1 MEKANS
7 IIDISRIPSISTIE
21 RIEIPIIQRD
31 YAQGRKERN
40 IRIKREL
47 FLNEIF
53 SVIFD
58 SGNKDLKLYYI
69 YGKVDGTTFIPI
81 DGQQRLTT
89 LYLLAYYLSSRE
101 NCFDEFLKLP
111 ELTYRTR
118 FSAKN
123 FTAELIKN
131 PLDYTNDS
139 AQKPSEKIK
148 QSGWFFSEY
157 ESDPTVMAIL
167 TMLDSIHEKY
177 EENCKEIK
185 DNTSGNLD
193 IFKNLDRIKFEVF
206 SLDGKI
212 STDDLYIKMNA
223 RGRALSNFDNFN
235 SMIDE
240 IESSKENTKG
250 DESSKENT
258 KGEKFSK
265 KSKEWENTFF
275 NFYDGGNDKSGRDNI
290 GSRAL
295 SELIRIILTTEYI
308 LKVSRPEDKDEVLRS
323 LLNSNDAKNKY
334 DEIPPSEY
342 RKWLSLDKNL
352 EIIDYLKKSLDVLS
366 EDVLSENK
374 EEILEEELSKFD
386 DLKKL
391 NEQNEPKY
399 EQKIILFAKIA
410 FKVKLKENN
419 INDEENILFNDWLR
433 VIRNLFKNTTVYSP
447 ELFRKFIVST
457 NELLSKL
464 NNHNLDILKCLCDIG
479 GEDLKDLNGFNKC
492 QLKEEIVKAKLIS
505 RSDEWKVAIIDAE
518 KPKNIDSKIAFILRL
533 SDTIGYVNCDF
544 KLKVNYENT
553 LEEFKSYTTLIK
565 ALFKIIYSD
574 KEKADQEKEFL
585 WQRYLLSCNIRYPYG
600 IGTSENINLL
610 LPSSDQRSFSWKR
623 FFDFFR
629 NKTYKDWK
637 NLVKVY
643 KRIKDLKKEVDERK
657 VLECLLKSG
666 IKERLEVILKNP
678 NELTDYDLFIIYPEA
693 MKYCEEGYF
702 RDEIDINKNI
712 YIIRGRRCVGT
723 TSPSIRSYCGYI
735 DVKIKEE
742 KDLPIIIKDHC
753 AYSSYENENKKS
765 EYKWEELDKEY
776 LEDKIEELDS

>member
-7 IIDISRIPSISTIE
+7 IIDISRIPSINTIE

-31 YAQGRKERN
+31 YAQGRKGLY
-40 IRIKREL
+40 IKIKREL
-47 FLNEIF
+47 FLDEIF
-53 SVIFD
+53 SVICD
-58 SGNKDLKLYYI
+58 SEENDLKLYYI
-69 YGKVDGTTFIPI
+69 YGKIDGTTFIPI

-101 NCFDEFLKLP
+101 NCFKNFLNLP

-123 FTAELIKN
+123 FTAELRQN
-131 PLDYTNDS
+131 PLDYTNGS

-157 ESDPTVMAIL
+157 ESDPTVIAIL
-167 TMLDSIHEKY
+167 TMLDSIHNKY
-177 EENCKEIK
+177 EAIKESK
-185 DNTSGNLD
+185 KSCLLGCLFGNL
-193 IFKNLDRIKFEVF
+193 KRIKFEVF

-240 IESSKENTKG
+240 IESSKENTK
-250 DESSKENT
+250 
-258 KGEKFSK
+258 EKFSD

-275 NFYDGGNDKSGRDNI
+275 DFYDGRNDKSGSDNI
-290 GSRAL
+290 GSIAL

-308 LKVSRPEDKDEVLRS
+308 LKLRPKDKDEVLRS
-323 LLNSNDAKNKY
+323 LLNAGNAENKY

-352 EIIDYLKKSLDVLS
+352 GIIDYLKKSLN
-366 EDVLSENK
+366 VLSENVLSKNK
-374 EEILEEELSKFD
+374 EKILEGELSKFD
-386 DLKKL
+386 ELKKL
-391 NEQNEPKY
+391 NERKGEKEPKY
-399 EQKIILFAKIA
+399 KQKIILFAKIA

-419 INDEENILFNDWLR
+419 INDENDRLFKDWFR
-433 VIRNLFKNTTVYSP
+433 VINNLIKNTTVGGADS
-447 ELFRKFIVST
+447 FKNFILST

-464 NNHNLDILKCLCDIG
+464 NNHNLDILKCLCAIYNR
-479 GEDLKDLNGFNKC
+479 GEDLKDLDGFNEC

-505 RSDEWKVAIIDAE
+505 ISDEWRGAIIDAE
-518 KPKNIDSKIAFILRL
+518 EPKNIDSKIAFILRL
-533 SDTIGYVNCDF
+533 SNTIGYVNCDF
-544 KLKVNYENT
+544 KLKDNYKNT
-553 LEEFKSYTTLIK
+553 LDEFKSYTTLVK
-565 ALFKIIYSD
+565 ALFEIIYNNKD
-574 KEKADQEKEFL
+574 KKFL

-610 LPSSDQRSFSWKR
+610 LPSSDKSFSWKR
-623 FFDFFR
+623 FFDFSR

-643 KRIKDLKKEVDERK
+643 KRIKDLKKEVDEGK

-693 MKYCEEGYF
+693 MKYCEKGYF

-712 YIIRGRRCVGT
+712 YIIRGTRCVGT

-735 DVKIKEE
+735 DVKRKEK
-742 KDLPIIIKDHC
+742 KDLPIIIKDYC

-765 EYKWEELDKEY
+765 EYKWE
-776 LEDKIEELDS
+776 S

>member
-7 IIDISRIPSISTIE
+7 IIDISRIPSINTIE

-31 YAQGRKERN
+31 YAQGRKGLY
-40 IRIKREL
+40 IKIKREL
-47 FLNEIF
+47 FLDEIF
-53 SVIFD
+53 SVICDFEE
-58 SGNKDLKLYYI
+58 NDLKLYYI
-69 YGKVDGTTFIPI
+69 YGKIDGTTFIPI

-101 NCFDEFLKLP
+101 NCFKNFLNLP

-123 FTAELIKN
+123 FTAELRKN
-131 PLDYTNDS
+131 PLDYTNGS

-157 ESDPTVMAIL
+157 ESDPTVIAIL
-167 TMLDSIHEKY
+167 TMLDSIHNKY
-177 EENCKEIK
+177 EAIKESK
-185 DNTSGNLD
+185 KPCLLGCLFGNL
-193 IFKNLDRIKFEVF
+193 KRIKFEVF
-206 SLDGKI
+206 SLDGNI

-240 IESSKENTKG
+240 IESPKENTKG
-250 DESSKENT
+250 K
-258 KGEKFSK
+258 KFSD
-265 KSKEWENTFF
+265 KSKNWENTFF
-275 NFYDGGNDKSGRDNI
+275 VFYEGEKDKSGSDNI

-308 LKVSRPEDKDEVLRS
+308 LKLRPKDKDEVLRS

-352 EIIDYLKKSLDVLS
+352 GIIDYLKKSLDVLS
-366 EDVLSENK
+366 KNVLSKNK
-374 EEILEEELSKFD
+374 EKILEGGLPQFGELKNSKY
-386 DLKKL
+386 K
-391 NEQNEPKY
+391 
-399 EQKIILFAKIA
+399 QKIILFAKIS
-410 FKVKLKENN
+410 FKVKLEENN
-419 INDEENILFNDWLR
+419 ISDENDRLFKDWLR
-433 VIRNLFKNTTVYSP
+433 VISNLIENTAVDNPDSFK
-447 ELFRKFIVST
+447 KFIVST
-457 NELLSKL
+457 DKLLSKL
-464 NNHNLDILKCLCDIG
+464 NNHNLDILECLCAIYDR
-479 GEDLKDLNGFNKC
+479 GEDLKDLDGFNKC

-518 KPKNIDSKIAFILRL
+518 KPENIDSKIAFILRL
-533 SDTIGYVNCDF
+533 SNTIGYVNCDF
-544 KLKVNYENT
+544 KLKDNYENT
-553 LEEFKSYTTLIK
+553 LDEFKSYTTLVK
-565 ALFKIIYSD
+565 ALFEIIYSD
-574 KEKADQEKEFL
+574 IEKADQDKKFL

-600 IGTSENINLL
+600 TGENINLL

-623 FFDFFR
+623 FFDFSR
-629 NKTYKDWK
+629 NKTYNDWK

-643 KRIKDLKKEVDERK
+643 KRIKDLKKEVDEGK

-693 MKYCEEGYF
+693 MEYCEKGYF

-712 YIIRGRRCVGT
+712 YIIRGKICVGT

-735 DVKIKEE
+735 DVKRKEK
-742 KDLPIIIKDHC
+742 KDIPIIIKDHC
-753 AYSSYENENKKS
+753 AYSSYENENEKS

-776 LEDKIEELDS
+776 LKDKIKELDS

>member
-7 IIDISRIPSISTIE
+7 IIDISRIPSINTIE

-40 IRIKREL
+40 IKIKREL
-47 FLNEIF
+47 FLDEIF
-53 SVIFD
+53 SVICD
-58 SGNKDLKLYYI
+58 SEENDLKLYYI
-69 YGKVDGTTFIPI
+69 YGKIDGTTFIPI

-89 LYLLAYYLSSRE
+89 LYLLAYYLSSRK

-123 FTAELIKN
+123 FTAELRQN
-131 PLDYTNDS
+131 PLDYQNGS

-148 QSGWFFSEY
+148 QSSWFFSEY
-157 ESDPTVMAIL
+157 ESDPTVMTIL

-177 EENCKEIK
+177 EENCKK
-185 DNTSGNLD
+185 NKGNTSVNLD
-193 IFKNLDRIKFEVF
+193 IFKNLGRIKFEVF
-206 SLDGKI
+206 SLDGNI
-212 STDDLYIKMNA
+212 SIDDLYIKMNA

-240 IESSKENTKG
+240 IESNK
-250 DESSKENT
+250 SSKENT
-258 KGEKFSK
+258 KGEKFSY
-265 KSKEWENTFF
+265 KSKDWENTFF
-275 NFYDGGNDKSGRDNI
+275 VFYEGEKDKSGSDNI

-308 LKVSRPEDKDEVLRS
+308 LKLRPKDKDEVLRS

-352 EIIDYLKKSLDVLS
+352 GIIDYLKKSLDVLS
-366 EDVLSENK
+366 KNVLSKNK
-374 EEILEEELSKFD
+374 EKILEGGLPQFGELKNS
-386 DLKKL
+386 
-391 NEQNEPKY
+391 KY
-399 EQKIILFAKIA
+399 EQKIILFAKIS
-410 FKVKLKENN
+410 FKVKLEENN
-419 INDEENILFNDWLR
+419 ISDENDRLFKDWLR
-433 VIRNLFKNTTVYSP
+433 VIRNLIENTTVDDSDS
-447 ELFRKFIVST
+447 FKNFIVST
-457 NELLSKL
+457 YELLLKL
-464 NNHNLDILKCLCDIG
+464 NNHNHDILECLCSIYD
-479 GEDLKDLNGFNKC
+479 GEENRKGLDGFNEF
-492 QLKEEIVKAKLIS
+492 QLKEEIIKAKLIS
-505 RSDEWKVAIIDAE
+505 ISDEWRVAITDAE

-533 SDTIGYVNCDF
+533 SDTIDYVNCDF

-553 LEEFKSYTTLIK
+553 LEEFKSYKTLVK
-565 ALFKIIYSD
+565 ALFEIIYNNKD
-574 KEKADQEKEFL
+574 KKFL
-585 WQRYLLSCNIRYPYG
+585 WQCYLLSCNIRYPYG
-600 IGTSENINLL
+600 TGENINLL

-623 FFDFFR
+623 FFDFSR
-629 NKTYKDWK
+629 DKTYNDWK

-643 KRIKDLKKEVDERK
+643 KRIKDLKKEVDEGK

-693 MKYCEEGYF
+693 MKYCEKGYF

-712 YIIRGRRCVGT
+712 YIIRGTRCVGT

-735 DVKIKEE
+735 DAKRKEK
-742 KDLPIIIKDHC
+742 KDIPIIIKDYC

-776 LEDKIEELDS
+776 LEGKIKELDS

>member
-7 IIDISRIPSISTIE
+7 IIDISRIPSINTIE

-40 IRIKREL
+40 IRIKRDL
-47 FLNEIF
+47 FLDEIF

-101 NCFDEFLKLP
+101 NCFKNFLNLP

-123 FTAELIKN
+123 FTAELRKN

-167 TMLDSIHEKY
+167 TMLDSIHNKY
-177 EENCKEIK
+177 EAIKESK
-185 DNTSGNLD
+185 KSCLLGCLFGNL
-193 IFKNLDRIKFEVF
+193 KRIKFEVF
-206 SLDGKI
+206 SLDGNI

-240 IESSKENTKG
+240 IESPKENTNGK
-250 DESSKENT
+250 
-258 KGEKFSK
+258 KFSD
-265 KSKEWENTFF
+265 KSKKWENTFF
-275 NFYDGGNDKSGRDNI
+275 VFYEGEKDKSCSDNI

-308 LKVSRPEDKDEVLRS
+308 LKLRPKDKDEVLRS
-323 LLNSNDAKNKY
+323 LLNADNAENKY

-352 EIIDYLKKSLDVLS
+352 GIIDYLKKSLDVLS
-366 EDVLSENK
+366 KNVLSENK
-374 EEILEEELSKFD
+374 EKILEGGLPQFGELKNS
-386 DLKKL
+386 
-391 NEQNEPKY
+391 EY
-399 EQKIILFAKIA
+399 EQKIILFAKIS
-410 FKVKLKENN
+410 FKVKLEENN
-419 INDEENILFNDWLR
+419 ISDENDRLFKDWLR
-433 VIRNLFKNTTVYSP
+433 VIRNLIENTTVDDSDS
-447 ELFRKFIVST
+447 FKNFIVST

-464 NNHNLDILKCLCDIG
+464 NNHNLDILKCLCSIYD
-479 GEDLKDLNGFNKC
+479 GEENRKGLDGFNKF

-505 RSDEWKVAIIDAE
+505 RSDEWRGAIIDAE

-533 SDTIGYVNCDF
+533 SNTIGYVNCDF
-544 KLKVNYENT
+544 KLKVNCENT
-553 LEEFKSYTTLIK
+553 LEEFNSYTTLIK
-565 ALFKIIYSD
+565 TLFKIIYSD
-574 KEKADQEKEFL
+574 EEKVDQEKEFL

-600 IGTSENINLL
+600 IRTSENINLL
-610 LPSSDQRSFSWKR
+610 LPSSDKRSFSWKR
-623 FFDFFR
+623 FFDFSR
-629 NKTYKDWK
+629 DKTYNDWK

-643 KRIKDLKKEVDERK
+643 KRIKDLKKEVDEGK

-693 MKYCEEGYF
+693 MKYCKEGYF

-712 YIIRGRRCVGT
+712 YIIRGTRCVGT

-735 DVKIKEE
+735 DVKRKE
-742 KDLPIIIKDHC
+742 KKDLPIIDLPIIIKDYC

-776 LEDKIEELDS
+776 LEGKIKELDS

>member
-40 IRIKREL
+40 IKIKREL
-47 FLNEIF
+47 FLDEIF
-53 SVIFD
+53 SVICD
-58 SGNKDLKLYYI
+58 SEENDLKLYYI

-89 LYLLAYYLSSRE
+89 LYLLAYYIASRE
-101 NCFDEFLKLP
+101 NCFDEFLRLP

-123 FTAELIKN
+123 FTAELRKN

-167 TMLDSIHEKY
+167 TMLDSIHNKY
-177 EENCKEIK
+177 ETIKESK
-185 DNTSGNLD
+185 KSCLLGCLFGNL
-193 IFKNLDRIKFEVF
+193 KRIKFEVF

-240 IESSKENTKG
+240 IESNK
-250 DESSKENT
+250 SSKENT
-258 KGEKFSK
+258 KGEKFSE

-275 NFYDGGNDKSGRDNI
+275 VFYEEEKDKSGSDNI

-308 LKVSRPEDKDEVLRS
+308 LKLRPKDKDEVLRS

-366 EDVLSENK
+366 KNK

-419 INDEENILFNDWLR
+419 INDDDKKDILFNDWLR
-433 VIRNLFKNTTVYSP
+433 VIRNLFKNTTVDKP
-447 ELFRKFIVST
+447 ELFRNFILST

-464 NNHNLDILKCLCDIG
+464 NNHNLDILKCLCAIYD
-479 GEDLKDLNGFNKC
+479 GEENRKGLDDFNEC

-518 KPKNIDSKIAFILRL
+518 KPKNIGSKIAFILRL
-533 SDTIGYVNCDF
+533 SDTIDYVNCDF

-553 LEEFKSYTTLIK
+553 LEEFKSYKTLIEE
-565 ALFKIIYSD
+565 LFEIIYNNKD
-574 KEKADQEKEFL
+574 KKFL
-585 WQRYLLSCNIRYPYG
+585 WQRYLLSCKIPYPYG
-600 IGTSENINLL
+600 TGENINLL

-623 FFDFFR
+623 FFDFSR
-629 NKTYKDWK
+629 NKTYNDWK

-712 YIIRGRRCVGT
+712 YIIRGRICVGT
-723 TSPSIRSYCGYI
+723 ASPSIRSYCGYI
-735 DVKIKEE
+735 DAKRKEK
-742 KDLPIIIKDHC
+742 KDPPIIIKDHC

>member
-7 IIDISRIPSISTIE
+7 IIDISRIPSINTIE

-47 FLNEIF
+47 FLDEIF

-101 NCFDEFLKLP
+101 NCFKNFLNLP

-123 FTAELIKN
+123 FTAELRKN

-157 ESDPTVMAIL
+157 EFDPTVIAIL
-167 TMLDSIHEKY
+167 TMLDSIHNKY
-177 EENCKEIK
+177 EAIKESK
-185 DNTSGNLD
+185 KSCLLGCLFGNL
-193 IFKNLDRIKFEVF
+193 KRIKFEVF
-206 SLDGKI
+206 SLDGNI
-212 STDDLYIKMNA
+212 SIDDLYIKMNA

-240 IESSKENTKG
+240 IESPKENA
-250 DESSKENT
+250 
-258 KGEKFSK
+258 KGEKFSD
-265 KSKEWENTFF
+265 KSKKWENTFF
-275 NFYDGGNDKSGRDNI
+275 EFYERENDSNGADNI

-295 SELIRIILTTEYI
+295 SELIRIILTIEYI
-308 LKVSRPEDKDEVLRS
+308 KVFLTNNKENEDKKYEVKDEVLRS

-342 RKWLSLDKNL
+342 RKWFSLDKNL
-352 EIIDYLKKSLDVLS
+352 GIIDYLKKSLDVLS
-366 EDVLSENK
+366 ENK
-374 EEILEEELSKFD
+374 EKFLKEEFPDFGK
-386 DLKKL
+386 LKNSEYK
-391 NEQNEPKY
+391 
-399 EQKIILFAKIA
+399 QKIILFAKIS
-410 FKVKLKENN
+410 FKVKLKANN
-419 INDEENILFNDWLR
+419 INDKNENDRLFEDWLR
-433 VIRNLFKNTTVYSP
+433 VIRNLIKNTTVDDP
-447 ELFRKFIVST
+447 ESFKKFIVST
-457 NELLSKL
+457 YKLLSKL
-464 NNHNLDILKCLCDIG
+464 DNHNLDILKCLCAIYDR
-479 GEDLKDLNGFNKC
+479 GENLKDLDGFNEC
-492 QLKEEIVKAKLIS
+492 QLREEIVKAKLIS
-505 RSDEWKVAIIDAE
+505 ISDEWRVAITDAE

-553 LEEFKSYTTLIK
+553 LEEFKSYTTFMK
-565 ALFKIIYSD
+565 ALFHIIYNDND
-574 KEKADQEKEFL
+574 KKFL
-585 WQRYLLSCNIRYPYG
+585 WQRYLLSCGIRYSYG
-600 IGTSENINLL
+600 PKIYSYGYTNINLL
-610 LPSSDQRSFSWKR
+610 LPSSDPRSFSWKR
-623 FFDFFR
+623 FFDFSR
-629 NKTYKDWK
+629 NKTYNDWK

-643 KRIKDLKKEVDERK
+643 KRIKDLKKEVDEGK
-657 VLECLLKSG
+657 VLECLLKFLKSG
-666 IKERLEVILKNP
+666 VKERLKVILNNP
-678 NELTDYDLFIIYPEA
+678 NKLTDYDLFIIYPEA
-693 MKYCEEGYF
+693 MEYCKKGYF
-702 RDEIDINKNI
+702 RDEIDTNKNI
-712 YIIRGRRCVGT
+712 YIIERINCAPT
-723 TSPSIRSYCGYI
+723 TSPSIRSYCGYV
-735 DVKIKEE
+735 DAKRKEK
-742 KDLPIIIKDHC
+742 KDIPIIIKDYC
-753 AYSSYENENKKS
+753 ACSSYENENKKS

-776 LEDKIEELDS
+776 LEDKIKKLDS

>member
-7 IIDISRIPSISTIE
+7 IIDISRIPSINTIE

-40 IRIKREL
+40 IRIKRDL
-47 FLNEIF
+47 FLDEIF

-101 NCFDEFLKLP
+101 NCFKNFLNLP

-123 FTAELIKN
+123 FTAELRKN

-148 QSGWFFSEY
+148 QSSWFFSEY
-157 ESDPTVMAIL
+157 ESDPTVIAIL
-167 TMLDSIHEKY
+167 TMLDSIHNKY
-177 EENCKEIK
+177 EAIKESK
-185 DNTSGNLD
+185 KSCLLGCLFGNL
-193 IFKNLDRIKFEVF
+193 KRIKFEVF

-212 STDDLYIKMNA
+212 FTDDLYIKMNA

-240 IESSKENTKG
+240 IESNK
-250 DESSKENT
+250 SSKENT
-258 KGEKFSK
+258 EGEKFSD
-265 KSKEWENTFF
+265 KSKKWENTFF
-275 NFYDGGNDKSGRDNI
+275 KFYDETNDKSGSDNI
-290 GSRAL
+290 WSRTL

-308 LKVSRPEDKDEVLRS
+308 KVFLPEDKDEVLRS

-352 EIIDYLKKSLDVLS
+352 GIIDYLKKSLDVLS
-366 EDVLSENK
+366 ENK
-374 EEILEEELSKFD
+374 EKFLKEEFPDFGK
-386 DLKKL
+386 LK
-391 NEQNEPKY
+391 NSEY

-419 INDEENILFNDWLR
+419 IDKEDRLFEDWLR
-433 VIRNLFKNTTVYSP
+433 VINNLIENTTVDKPDS
-447 ELFRKFIVST
+447 FKKFIVST

-464 NNHNLDILKCLCDIG
+464 NNHNLDILKCLCAIYDR
-479 GEDLKDLNGFNKC
+479 GENLKDLDGFNKC
-492 QLKEEIVKAKLIS
+492 QLREEIVKAKLIS
-505 RSDEWKVAIIDAE
+505 ISDEWRVAITDAE

-533 SDTIGYVNCDF
+533 SDTIDYVNCDF

-553 LEEFKSYTTLIK
+553 LEEFNSYTTLIK
-565 ALFKIIYSD
+565 ALFEIIYNNKD
-574 KEKADQEKEFL
+574 KFL

-600 IGTSENINLL
+600 TGENINLL

-623 FFDFFR
+623 FFDFSR
-629 NKTYKDWK
+629 DKTYNDWK

-643 KRIKDLKKEVDERK
+643 KRIKDLKKEVGEGK

-693 MKYCEEGYF
+693 MKYCEKGYF

-712 YIIRGRRCVGT
+712 YIIRGTRCVGT

-735 DVKIKEE
+735 DVKRKEK
-742 KDLPIIIKDHC
+742 KDLPIIIIKDYC
-753 AYSSYENENKKS
+753 AYSSYENENEKS

-776 LEDKIEELDS
+776 LADKIKELDS

>member
-7 IIDISRIPSISTIE
+7 IIDISRIPSINTIE

-40 IRIKREL
+40 IRIKRDL
-47 FLNEIF
+47 FLDEIF

-69 YGKVDGTTFIPI
+69 YGKIDGTTFIPI

-101 NCFDEFLKLP
+101 NCFKNFLNLP

-123 FTAELIKN
+123 FTAELRKN

-177 EENCKEIK
+177 EEKCKEIK
-185 DNTSGNLD
+185 GNTSYNLG
-193 IFKNLDRIKFEVF
+193 IFKNLGKIKFEIF
-206 SLDGKI
+206 SLDGNI

-240 IESSKENTKG
+240 IESNK
-250 DESSKENT
+250 SSKEDT
-258 KGEKFSK
+258 KGEEFSD

-275 NFYDGGNDKSGRDNI
+275 KFYDETNDKSGSDNI
-290 GSRAL
+290 WSRTL

-308 LKVSRPEDKDEVLRS
+308 KVFLPEDKDEVLRS

-352 EIIDYLKKSLDVLS
+352 GIIDYLKKSLDVLS
-366 EDVLSENK
+366 ENK
-374 EEILEEELSKFD
+374 EKFLKEEFPDFGK
-386 DLKKL
+386 LK
-391 NEQNEPKY
+391 NSEY

-419 INDEENILFNDWLR
+419 IDKEDRLFEDWLR
-433 VIRNLFKNTTVYSP
+433 VINNLIKNTTVGGADS
-447 ELFRKFIVST
+447 FKNFILST

-464 NNHNLDILKCLCDIG
+464 NNHNLDILKCLCAIR
-479 GEDLKDLNGFNKC
+479 GEDLKDLDGFNEC

-505 RSDEWKVAIIDAE
+505 ISDEWRGAIIDAE
-518 KPKNIDSKIAFILRL
+518 EPKNIDSKIAFILRL
-533 SDTIGYVNCDF
+533 SNTIGYVNCDF
-544 KLKVNYENT
+544 KLKVNCENT
-553 LEEFKSYTTLIK
+553 LEEFNSYTTLIK
-565 ALFKIIYSD
+565 ALFEIIYNNED
-574 KEKADQEKEFL
+574 KKFL

-600 IGTSENINLL
+600 TGENINLL

-623 FFDFFR
+623 FFDFSR
-629 NKTYKDWK
+629 NKTYNDWK

-693 MKYCEEGYF
+693 MEYCEKGYF

-712 YIIRGRRCVGT
+712 YIIRGTRCVGT

-735 DVKIKEE
+735 KRKEK
-742 KDLPIIIKDHC
+742 KDLPIIIKDYC

-776 LEDKIEELDS
+776 LEDKIKELDS

>member
-7 IIDISRIPSISTIE
+7 IIDISRIPSINTIE

-31 YAQGRKERN
+31 YAQGRKGLY
-40 IRIKREL
+40 IKIKREL
-47 FLNEIF
+47 FLDEIF

-101 NCFDEFLKLP
+101 KCFKNFLNLP

-123 FTAELIKN
+123 FTAELRQN
-131 PLDYTNDS
+131 PLDYTNGS

-157 ESDPTVMAIL
+157 ESDPTVIAIL
-167 TMLDSIHEKY
+167 TMLDSIHNKY
-177 EENCKEIK
+177 EAIKESK
-185 DNTSGNLD
+185 KSCLLGCLFGNL
-193 IFKNLDRIKFEVF
+193 KRIKFEVF

-250 DESSKENT
+250 
-258 KGEKFSK
+258 EKFSD
-265 KSKEWENTFF
+265 KSKEWEYTFF
-275 NFYDGGNDKSGRDNI
+275 DFYDGRNDKSGSDNI

-308 LKVSRPEDKDEVLRS
+308 LKLRPKDKDEVLRS
-323 LLNSNDAKNKY
+323 LLNSNDAENKY

-352 EIIDYLKKSLDVLS
+352 EIIDYLKKSLNVLS
-366 EDVLSENK
+366 EKSENIEK
-374 EEILEEELSKFD
+374 FLEKKFEK
-386 DLKKL
+386 LKKL
-391 NEQNEPKY
+391 RY
-399 EQKIILFAKIA
+399 DQKIILFAKIA

-419 INDEENILFNDWLR
+419 IKDKEDRLFEDWLR
-433 VIRNLFKNTTVYSP
+433 VISNLIGNTAVDNPDSFK
-447 ELFRKFIVST
+447 KFIVST

-464 NNHNLDILKCLCDIG
+464 NNHNPDILKCLCAIYDR
-479 GEDLKDLNGFNKC
+479 GEDLKDLDGFNEC

-518 KPKNIDSKIAFILRL
+518 KPKNIDSKIAFILEL
-533 SDTIGYVNCDF
+533 SGIINDNFEIINVSNF
-544 KLKVNYENT
+544 
-553 LEEFKSYTTLIK
+553 EEFKSFAK
-565 ALFKIIYSD
+565 FVEALFKIIYSD
-574 KEKADQEKEFL
+574 IEKADQEKEFL
-585 WQRYLLSCNIRYPYG
+585 WQRYLLSCKIPYPYG
-600 IGTSENINLL
+600 KGYNTNLL
-610 LPSSDQRSFSWKR
+610 LSLSERYYTWKR
-623 FFDFFR
+623 FFDFSRYQTNVELKEIVKQVYNRIIGLREKFCEEKIVLTDLANFLR
-629 NKTYKDWK
+629 SEIDK
-637 NLVKVY
+637 NLN
-643 KRIKDLKKEVDERK
+643 DG
-657 VLECLLKSG
+657 G
-666 IKERLEVILKNP
+666 IWNS
-678 NELTDYDLFIIYPEA
+678 DYDLFIKYPGA
-693 MKYCEEGYF
+693 MAYCKKGF
-702 RDEIDINKNI
+702 FKDELSQNNNI
-712 YIIRGRRCVGT
+712 YLIKETNCTAGS
-723 TSPSIRSYCGYI
+723 SPSIKSYCVYL
-735 DVKIKEE
+735 DAKKEAE
-742 KDLPIIIKDHC
+742 KNNQKEPSLIIKDYC
-753 AYSSYENENKKS
+753 ACDDDENKYEIK
-765 EYKWEELDKEY
+765 DR
-776 LEDKIEELDS
+776 

>member
-40 IRIKREL
+40 IRIKRDL
-47 FLNEIF
+47 FLDEIF

-89 LYLLAYYLSSRE
+89 LYLLAYYLSSRK

-123 FTAELIKN
+123 FTAELRQN
-131 PLDYTNDS
+131 PLDYQNGS

-148 QSGWFFSEY
+148 QSSWFFSEY
-157 ESDPTVMAIL
+157 ESDPTVMTVL

-177 EENCKEIK
+177 EENCKK
-185 DNTSGNLD
+185 NKGNTSVNLD
-193 IFKNLDRIKFEVF
+193 IFKNLGRIKFEVF
-206 SLDGKI
+206 SLDGNI
-212 STDDLYIKMNA
+212 SIDDLYIKMNA

-240 IESSKENTKG
+240 IESP
-250 DESSKENT
+250 KENT
-258 KGEKFSK
+258 KGEKFSD
-265 KSKEWENTFF
+265 KSKKWENTFF
-275 NFYDGGNDKSGRDNI
+275 EFYERENDSNGADNI

-295 SELIRIILTTEYI
+295 SELIRIILTIEYI
-308 LKVSRPEDKDEVLRS
+308 KVFLTNNKENEDKKYEVKDEVLRS

-342 RKWLSLDKNL
+342 RKWFSLDKNL
-352 EIIDYLKKSLDVLS
+352 GIIDYLKKSLDVLS
-366 EDVLSENK
+366 ENK
-374 EEILEEELSKFD
+374 EKFLKEEFPDFGK
-386 DLKKL
+386 LKNSEYK
-391 NEQNEPKY
+391 
-399 EQKIILFAKIA
+399 QKIILFAKIS
-410 FKVKLKENN
+410 FKVKLKANN
-419 INDEENILFNDWLR
+419 INDKNENDRLFEDWLR
-433 VIRNLFKNTTVYSP
+433 VIKNLIKNTTVDDP
-447 ELFRKFIVST
+447 ESFKKFIVST
-457 NELLSKL
+457 YKLLSKL
-464 NNHNLDILKCLCDIG
+464 DNHNLDILKCLCAIYDR
-479 GEDLKDLNGFNKC
+479 GENLKDLDGFNEC
-492 QLKEEIVKAKLIS
+492 QLREEIVKAKLIS
-505 RSDEWKVAIIDAE
+505 ISDEWRVAITDAE

-565 ALFKIIYSD
+565 ALFEIIYNDND
-574 KEKADQEKEFL
+574 KKFL
-585 WQRYLLSCNIRYPYG
+585 WQRYLLSCGIRYSYG
-600 IGTSENINLL
+600 PKIYSYGYTNINLL
-610 LPSSDQRSFSWKR
+610 LPSSDPRSFSWKR
-623 FFDFFR
+623 FFDFSR
-629 NKTYKDWK
+629 NKTYNDWK

-643 KRIKDLKKEVDERK
+643 KRIKDLKKEVDEGK
-657 VLECLLKSG
+657 VLECLLKFLKSG
-666 IKERLEVILKNP
+666 VKERLKVILNNP
-678 NELTDYDLFIIYPEA
+678 NKLTDYDLFIIYPEA
-693 MKYCEEGYF
+693 MEYCKKGYF
-702 RDEIDINKNI
+702 RDEIDIHKNI
-712 YIIRGRRCVGT
+712 YIIEREYCVST

-735 DVKIKEE
+735 DAKRKEK

-765 EYKWEELDKEY
+765 EYKWER
-776 LEDKIEELDS
+776 IFGGQNQRIR

>member
-7 IIDISRIPSISTIE
+7 IIDISRIPSINTIK

-40 IRIKREL
+40 IRIKRDL
-47 FLNEIF
+47 FLDEIF

-101 NCFDEFLKLP
+101 NCFKNFLNLP

-123 FTAELIKN
+123 FTAELRKN

-167 TMLDSIHEKY
+167 TMLDSIHNKY
-177 EENCKEIK
+177 EAIKESK
-185 DNTSGNLD
+185 KSCLLGCLFGNL
-193 IFKNLDRIKFEVF
+193 KRIKFEVF
-206 SLDGKI
+206 SLDGNI

-240 IESSKENTKG
+240 IE
-250 DESSKENT
+250 ENT
-258 KGEKFSK
+258 KGEKFSD
-265 KSKEWENTFF
+265 KSKDWENTFF
-275 NFYDGGNDKSGRDNI
+275 VFYEGEKDKSGSDNI

-308 LKVSRPEDKDEVLRS
+308 LKLRPKDKDEVLRS

-352 EIIDYLKKSLDVLS
+352 GIIDYLKKSLDVLS
-366 EDVLSENK
+366 KNVLSKNK
-374 EEILEEELSKFD
+374 EKILEGGLPQFGELKNSKY
-386 DLKKL
+386 K
-391 NEQNEPKY
+391 
-399 EQKIILFAKIA
+399 QKIILFAKIS
-410 FKVKLKENN
+410 FKVKLEENN
-419 INDEENILFNDWLR
+419 ISDENDRLFKDWLR
-433 VIRNLFKNTTVYSP
+433 VIRNLIENTTVDDSDS
-447 ELFRKFIVST
+447 FKNFIVST

-464 NNHNLDILKCLCDIG
+464 DNHNLDILKCLCAIYDR
-479 GEDLKDLNGFNKC
+479 GENLKDLDGFNEC
-492 QLKEEIVKAKLIS
+492 QLREEIVKAKLIS
-505 RSDEWKVAIIDAE
+505 ISDEWRVAITDAE

-533 SDTIGYVNCDF
+533 SNTIGYVNCDF

-553 LEEFKSYTTLIK
+553 LEEFKSYTTFMK
-565 ALFKIIYSD
+565 ALFHIIYNDND
-574 KEKADQEKEFL
+574 KKFL
-585 WQRYLLSCNIRYPYG
+585 WQRYLLSCGIRYSYG
-600 IGTSENINLL
+600 PKIYSYGYTNINLL
-610 LPSSDQRSFSWKR
+610 LPSSDPRSFSWKR
-623 FFDFFR
+623 FFDFSR
-629 NKTYKDWK
+629 NKTYNDWK
-637 NLVKVY
+637 NLVEVY
-643 KRIKDLKKEVDERK
+643 KRIKDLKKEVDEGK
-657 VLECLLKSG
+657 VLECLLKFLKSG
-666 IKERLEVILKNP
+666 VKERLKVILNNP
-678 NELTDYDLFIIYPEA
+678 NKLTDYDLFIIYPEA
-693 MKYCEEGYF
+693 MEYCKKGYF
-702 RDEIDINKNI
+702 RDEIDTNKNI
-712 YIIRGRRCVGT
+712 YIIERINCAPT
-723 TSPSIRSYCGYI
+723 TSPSIRSYCGYV
-735 DVKIKEE
+735 DAKRKEK
-742 KDLPIIIKDHC
+742 KDIPIIIKDYC
-753 AYSSYENENKKS
+753 ACSSYENENKKS

-776 LEDKIEELDS
+776 LEGKIKKLDS

>member
-7 IIDISRIPSISTIE
+7 IIDISRIPSINTIE

-40 IRIKREL
+40 IKIKREL
-47 FLNEIF
+47 FLDEIF
-53 SVIFD
+53 SVICD
-58 SGNKDLKLYYI
+58 SEENDLKLYYI
-69 YGKVDGTTFIPI
+69 YGKIDGTTFIPI

-89 LYLLAYYLSSRE
+89 LYLLAYYIASRE
-101 NCFDEFLKLP
+101 NCFKNFLNLP

-123 FTAELIKN
+123 FTAELRKN

-157 ESDPTVMAIL
+157 ESDPTVIAIL

-399 EQKIILFAKIA
+399 EQKIILFAKFA

-518 KPKNIDSKIAFILRL
+518 KPKNIDSKIAFILEL
-533 SDTIGYVNCDF
+533 SGIINDNFEIINVSNF
-544 KLKVNYENT
+544 
-553 LEEFKSYTTLIK
+553 EEFKSFAK
-565 ALFKIIYSD
+565 FVEALFKIIYSD
-574 KEKADQEKEFL
+574 IDKADQEKEFL
-585 WQRYLLSCNIRYPYG
+585 WQRYLLSCKIPYPYG
-600 IGTSENINLL
+600 KGYNTNLL
-610 LPSSDQRSFSWKR
+610 LSLSERYYTWKR
-623 FFDFFR
+623 FFDFSRYQTNVELKEIVKQVYNRIIGLRKKFCEEKIVLTDLANFLR
-629 NKTYKDWK
+629 SEIDK
-637 NLVKVY
+637 NL
-643 KRIKDLKKEVDERK
+643 KDG
-657 VLECLLKSG
+657 S
-666 IKERLEVILKNP
+666 IWNS
-678 NELTDYDLFIIYPEA
+678 DYDLFIKYPGA
-693 MKYCEEGYF
+693 MAYCKKGF
-702 RDEIDINKNI
+702 FIDELSQNNNI
-712 YIIRGRRCVGT
+712 YLIKETNCTAGS
-723 TSPSIRSYCGYI
+723 SPSIKSYCVYL
-735 DVKIKEE
+735 DAKEE
-742 KDLPIIIKDHC
+742 AEKNNQKEPSLIIKDYC
-753 AYSSYENENKKS
+753 ACDDDENKYEIK
-765 EYKWEELDKEY
+765 DR
-776 LEDKIEELDS
+776 

>member
-40 IRIKREL
+40 IRIKRDL
-47 FLNEIF
+47 FLDEIF

-89 LYLLAYYLSSRE
+89 LYLLAYYLSSRK

-123 FTAELIKN
+123 FTAELRQN
-131 PLDYTNDS
+131 PLDYQNGS

-148 QSGWFFSEY
+148 QSSWFFSEY
-157 ESDPTVMAIL
+157 ESDPTVMTVL

-177 EENCKEIK
+177 EENCKK
-185 DNTSGNLD
+185 NKGNTSVNLD
-193 IFKNLDRIKFEVF
+193 IFKNLGRIKFEVF
-206 SLDGKI
+206 SLDGNI
-212 STDDLYIKMNA
+212 SIDDLYIKMNA

-240 IESSKENTKG
+240 IESP
-250 DESSKENT
+250 KENT
-258 KGEKFSK
+258 KGEKFSD
-265 KSKEWENTFF
+265 KSKKWENTFF
-275 NFYDGGNDKSGRDNI
+275 EFYERENDSNGADNI

-295 SELIRIILTTEYI
+295 SELIRIILTIEYI
-308 LKVSRPEDKDEVLRS
+308 KVFLTNNKENEDKKYEVKDEVLRS

-342 RKWLSLDKNL
+342 RKWFSLDKNL
-352 EIIDYLKKSLDVLS
+352 GIIDYLKKSLDVLS
-366 EDVLSENK
+366 ENK
-374 EEILEEELSKFD
+374 EKFLKEEFPDFGK
-386 DLKKL
+386 LKNSEYK
-391 NEQNEPKY
+391 
-399 EQKIILFAKIA
+399 QKIILFAKIS
-410 FKVKLKENN
+410 FKVKLKANN
-419 INDEENILFNDWLR
+419 INDKNENDRLFEDWLR
-433 VIRNLFKNTTVYSP
+433 VIKNLIKNTTVDDP
-447 ELFRKFIVST
+447 ESFKKFIVST
-457 NELLSKL
+457 YKLLSKL
-464 NNHNLDILKCLCDIG
+464 DNHNLDILKCLCAIYDR
-479 GEDLKDLNGFNKC
+479 GENLKDLDGFNEC
-492 QLKEEIVKAKLIS
+492 QLREEIVKAKLIS
-505 RSDEWKVAIIDAE
+505 ISDEWRVAITDAE

-553 LEEFKSYTTLIK
+553 LEEFKSYTTFMK
-565 ALFKIIYSD
+565 ALFHIIYNDND
-574 KEKADQEKEFL
+574 KKFL
-585 WQRYLLSCNIRYPYG
+585 WQRYLLSCGIRYSYG
-600 IGTSENINLL
+600 PKIYSYGYTNINLL
-610 LPSSDQRSFSWKR
+610 LPSSDPRSFSWKR
-623 FFDFFR
+623 FFDFSR
-629 NKTYKDWK
+629 NKTYNDWK

-643 KRIKDLKKEVDERK
+643 KRIKDLKKEVDEGK
-657 VLECLLKSG
+657 VLECLLKFLKSG
-666 IKERLEVILKNP
+666 VKERLKVILNNP
-678 NELTDYDLFIIYPEA
+678 NKLTDYDLFIIYPEA
-693 MKYCEEGYF
+693 MEYCKKGYF
-702 RDEIDINKNI
+702 RDEIDIHKNI
-712 YIIRGRRCVGT
+712 YIIEREYCVST

-735 DVKIKEE
+735 DAKRKEK

-765 EYKWEELDKEY
+765 EYKWER
-776 LEDKIEELDS
+776 IFGGQNQRIR

>member
-7 IIDISRIPSISTIE
+7 IIDISRIPSINTIE

-40 IRIKREL
+40 IRIKRDL
-47 FLNEIF
+47 FLDEIF

-69 YGKVDGTTFIPI
+69 YGKIDGTTFIPI

-101 NCFDEFLKLP
+101 NCFKNFLNLP

-123 FTAELIKN
+123 FTAELRKN

-177 EENCKEIK
+177 EAIKESK
-185 DNTSGNLD
+185 KSCLLGCLFGNL
-193 IFKNLDRIKFEVF
+193 KRIKFEVF

-240 IESSKENTKG
+240 IESP
-250 DESSKENT
+250 KENT
-258 KGEKFSK
+258 KGEKFSD
-265 KSKEWENTFF
+265 KSKKWENTFF
-275 NFYDGGNDKSGRDNI
+275 KFYDETNDKSGSDNI

-308 LKVSRPEDKDEVLRS
+308 LKLRPKDKDEVLRS

-352 EIIDYLKKSLDVLS
+352 GIIDYLKKSLDVLS
-366 EDVLSENK
+366 KNVLSENK
-374 EEILEEELSKFD
+374 EKILEGGLLQFD
-386 DLKKL
+386 KLK
-391 NEQNEPKY
+391 NSEY

-419 INDEENILFNDWLR
+419 IDKEDRLFEDWLR
-433 VIRNLFKNTTVYSP
+433 VISNLIENTAVDNPDSFK
-447 ELFRKFIVST
+447 KFIVST
-457 NELLSKL
+457 DKLLSKL
-464 NNHNLDILKCLCDIG
+464 NNHNLDILECLCSIYDG
-479 GEDLKDLNGFNKC
+479 KENRKDLDGFNEF
-492 QLKEEIVKAKLIS
+492 QLKEEIIKAKLIS
-505 RSDEWKVAIIDAE
+505 ISDEWRVAITDAE

-533 SDTIGYVNCDF
+533 SNTIGYVNCDF
-544 KLKVNYENT
+544 KLKDNYENT
-553 LEEFKSYTTLIK
+553 LDEFKSYTTLVK
-565 ALFKIIYSD
+565 ALFEIIYNNKD
-574 KEKADQEKEFL
+574 KKFL

-600 IGTSENINLL
+600 IRTSENINLL
-610 LPSSDQRSFSWKR
+610 LPSSDKRSFSWKR
-623 FFDFFR
+623 FFDFSR
-629 NKTYKDWK
+629 DKTYNDWK

-643 KRIKDLKKEVDERK
+643 KRIKDLKKEVDEGK

-693 MKYCEEGYF
+693 MKYCEKGYF

-712 YIIRGRRCVGT
+712 YIIRGTRCVGT

-735 DVKIKEE
+735 DAKRKEK
-742 KDLPIIIKDHC
+742 KDIPIIIKDYC

-776 LEDKIEELDS
+776 LEDKIKELDS

>member
-7 IIDISRIPSISTIE
+7 IIDISRIPSINTIE

-40 IRIKREL
+40 IRIKRDL
-47 FLNEIF
+47 FLDEIF

-123 FTAELIKN
+123 FTAELRQN
-131 PLDYTNDS
+131 PLDYQNGS

-157 ESDPTVMAIL
+157 ESDPTVIAIL
-167 TMLDSIHEKY
+167 TMLDSIHNKY
-177 EENCKEIK
+177 EAIKESK
-185 DNTSGNLD
+185 KSCLLGCLFGNL
-193 IFKNLDRIKFEVF
+193 KRIKFEVF

-250 DESSKENT
+250 
-258 KGEKFSK
+258 EKFSD

-275 NFYDGGNDKSGRDNI
+275 VFYEGEKDKSGSDNI

-308 LKVSRPEDKDEVLRS
+308 LKLRPKDKDEVLRS

-366 EDVLSENK
+366 KNK
-374 EEILEEELSKFD
+374 EKILEGGLPQFGELKNSKY
-386 DLKKL
+386 K
-391 NEQNEPKY
+391 
-399 EQKIILFAKIA
+399 QKIILFAKIS
-410 FKVKLKENN
+410 FKVKLEENN
-419 INDEENILFNDWLR
+419 ISDENDRLFKDWLR
-433 VIRNLFKNTTVYSP
+433 VIRNLIENTTVDDSDS
-447 ELFRKFIVST
+447 FKNFIVST
-457 NELLSKL
+457 YELLLKL
-464 NNHNLDILKCLCDIG
+464 NNHNHDILECLCAIYDR
-479 GEDLKDLNGFNKC
+479 GEDLKDLNGFNEC
-492 QLKEEIVKAKLIS
+492 QRKEEIVKAKLIS
-505 RSDEWKVAIIDAE
+505 RSVRWKDAIIAAE
-518 KPKNIDSKIAFILRL
+518 KLENIDAKIAFILKL
-533 SDTIGYVNCDF
+533 SGIIDYDF
-544 KLKVNYENT
+544 KIINENNF
-553 LEEFKSYTTLIK
+553 EEFKSFTELVK
-565 ALFKIIYSD
+565 VLFEIIYND
-574 KEKADQEKEFL
+574 KKNKFL
-585 WQRYLLSCNIRYPYG
+585 WQRYLLSCKIHYPYG
-600 IGTSENINLL
+600 KTNMNLL
-610 LPSSDQRSFSWKR
+610 LVGSDERDYSWKR
-623 FFDFFR
+623 FFDFSR
-629 NKTYKDWK
+629 YQMDEYLKNVVEKVYDQIIK
-637 NLVKVY
+637 NLKEKFY
-643 KRIKDLKKEVDERK
+643 EGEELEDLLSEGIDKNLKDEAGNIWN
-657 VLECLLKSG
+657 S
-666 IKERLEVILKNP
+666 
-678 NELTDYDLFIIYPEA
+678 DYDLFIKYPEA
-693 MKYCEEGYF
+693 MAYCKEGFF
-702 RDEIDINKNI
+702 RDELHIGGSI
-712 YIIRGRRCVGT
+712 YLIEKIRCT
-723 TSPSIRSYCGYI
+723 AATSPTIKSYCAYLDAKEEARKNNQKEPGFI
-735 DVKIKEE
+735 IKEYR
-742 KDLPIIIKDHC
+742 
-753 AYSSYENENKKS
+753 AYKEDGITPYDTENK
-765 EYKWEELDKEY
+765 ELF
-776 LEDKIEELDS
+776 S

>member
-7 IIDISRIPSISTIE
+7 IIDISRIPSINTIE

-40 IRIKREL
+40 IRIKRDL
-47 FLNEIF
+47 FLDEIF
-53 SVIFD
+53 SVICD
-58 SGNKDLKLYYI
+58 SGNKDLELYYI

-101 NCFDEFLKLP
+101 NCFKNFLNLP

-123 FTAELIKN
+123 FTAELRKN

-157 ESDPTVMAIL
+157 ESDPTVIAIL
-167 TMLDSIHEKY
+167 TMLDSIHNKY
-177 EENCKEIK
+177 EAIKESK
-185 DNTSGNLD
+185 KSCLLGCLFGNL
-193 IFKNLDRIKFEVF
+193 KRIKFEVF

-212 STDDLYIKMNA
+212 FTDDLYIKMNA

-240 IESSKENTKG
+240 IE
-250 DESSKENT
+250 ENT
-258 KGEKFSK
+258 KGEKFSD
-265 KSKEWENTFF
+265 KSKDWENTFF
-275 NFYDGGNDKSGRDNI
+275 VFYEGEKDKSGSDNI

-308 LKVSRPEDKDEVLRS
+308 LKLRPKDKDEVLRS

-352 EIIDYLKKSLDVLS
+352 GIIDYLKKSLDVLS
-366 EDVLSENK
+366 KNVLSENK
-374 EEILEEELSKFD
+374 EKILEGGLPQFGELKNS
-386 DLKKL
+386 
-391 NEQNEPKY
+391 KY
-399 EQKIILFAKIA
+399 EQKIILFAKIS

-419 INDEENILFNDWLR
+419 ISDKNDRLFEDWLR
-433 VIRNLFKNTTVYSP
+433 VIRNLFKNTTVDNP
-447 ELFRKFIVST
+447 ELFRNFILST

-464 NNHNLDILKCLCDIG
+464 NNHNLDILKCLCAIR
-479 GEDLKDLNGFNKC
+479 GEDLKDLNGFNEC

-533 SDTIGYVNCDF
+533 SDTIDYVNCDF
-544 KLKVNYENT
+544 KLKDNYENT
-553 LEEFKSYTTLIK
+553 LDEFKSYTTLVK
-565 ALFKIIYSD
+565 ALFEIIYNNKD
-574 KEKADQEKEFL
+574 KKFL
-585 WQRYLLSCNIRYPYG
+585 WQCYLLSCNIRYPYG
-600 IGTSENINLL
+600 TGENINLL

-623 FFDFFR
+623 FFDFSR
-629 NKTYKDWK
+629 DKTYNDWK

-643 KRIKDLKKEVDERK
+643 KRIKDLKKEVDEGK

-712 YIIRGRRCVGT
+712 YIIRGRICVGT

-735 DVKIKEE
+735 DVKRKEK
-742 KDLPIIIKDHC
+742 KDIPIIIKDHC
-753 AYSSYENENKKS
+753 AYSSYENENEKS

-776 LEDKIEELDS
+776 LEGKIKELDS